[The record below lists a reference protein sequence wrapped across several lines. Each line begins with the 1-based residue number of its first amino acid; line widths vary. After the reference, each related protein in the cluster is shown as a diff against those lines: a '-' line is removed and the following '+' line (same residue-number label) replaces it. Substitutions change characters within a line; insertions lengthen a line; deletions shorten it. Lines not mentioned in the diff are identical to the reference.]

1 MGTLMATP
9 HAKLLTADDLAQ
21 LADDGWRYDLI
32 EGELFRMPPTGGD
45 HGYVGSELHG
55 HIWNHVR
62 RHRLGK
68 VYGAE
73 TGFYLAR
80 NPDTVIGPDVA
91 FLRADRA
98 PERNRGYL
106 ELVPDLA
113 VEVRSPTDRKAY
125 VDGKVTRYMAA
136 SVPLLWYVDPRRQ
149 KVTIYRPDREP
160 STLGIGDELDGEDV
174 LPGFCLPVADV
185 FG

>member
-1 MGTLMATP
+1 MGTLMASP
-9 HAKLLTADDLAQ
+9 HPKLLTAEDLAQ
-21 LADDGWRYDLI
+21 LADDDWRYDLI

-91 FLRADRA
+91 FVRADRA
-98 PERNRGYL
+98 PERNPGYL

-125 VDGKVTRYMAA
+125 VDSKIDRYMAA
-136 SVPLLWYVDPRRQ
+136 GVLLLWYVDPRRQ
-149 KVTIYRPDREP
+149 TVTVHRPGREP
-160 STLGIGDELDGEDV
+160 TTLGVGADLDGEHV
-174 LPGFCLPVADV
+174 LPGFRLPLAEL